1 MSDLYPTLSLGE
13 KTPVPN
19 DLDENIVV
27 APLQPL
33 SVWSNQAGA
42 NIEDPITKSLGYAN
56 YQRGHY
62 FRTGQLNDALESSI
76 TQGLVSSLL
85 EQGLIDAEQAN
96 SEELLRTIQ
105 PDPDIQTKTN
115 LIRMAY
121 GEQAGSTW
129 LENQSSGSGNQK
141 ELDNQL
147 NSAKTLLVDSGLL
160 SFARVSDEKGNN
172 KVIGGVNITDRGK
185 ALDDSVRLGA
195 LNYSDAYR
203 VMSGLKK
210 EQDAKTNFEIIRE
223 AQILSELNN
232 VLGSDDRSGEVSQN
246 ALDVMRGLVK
256 AKDLDP
262 SANQQSDVLAV
273 VGDIRKGLS
282 AAYASKNGFG
292 EGAALQRYSDKE
304 IKDAIELLAANE
316 VNERGEFNFYEDDN
330 TKNIRILGSGHVL
343 AHPNLMQQK
352 DVFERAIESDDR
364 LSPSQLKSLRNQRK
378 LFRELTYDQ
387 YNQFLSDSAATS
399 NNWMAAKQA
408 GKVKN
413 LSDTD
418 ILDEFLA
425 DRRNYSSIKNRLG
438 DVVATVPDAVIGLF
452 ASLGAVIFKSEGA
465 TKYLVDNQRARQR
478 RRDIASVFGDD
489 FGWGMDLSNV
499 VAPMVVDVSATA
511 LLSAGT
517 LGLGGV
523 AYAST
528 KAGVTS
534 TAKALAKN
542 LTKAVTG
549 RQFGDT
555 AKDLALKKQVQKKVN
570 DSVDVAASEGVQ
582 EAIKQYNKAV
592 ANGVFRKAAPFPSL
606 FLTAANRSAGNTYA
620 TIYDA
625 QPDNLTH
632 EEKHDAA
639 LGYAL
644 LSGTTTGLIT
654 SAFMGVGL
662 GGFEQAF
669 LRGMTYK
676 GMSAGMSKIL
686 NLDVRGLT
694 STKVKE
700 AIRVSIEK
708 QLKQAAK
715 KSRFIRQFGIPA
727 ASEAAEEGIDEF
739 IQTFIMDA
747 ALNEDTPMI
756 DRVMTGLHAAS
767 IGGVMGGGVV
777 GVQSMM
783 DKGRGARYEK
793 FQEDTIDN
801 IISDLEGSSPL
812 TQQFLRDNREEIT
825 RQLRT
830 ASRARE
836 PITTSVSDVDVDMIT
851 DRYNEYLSGQISQ
864 KEFEERTNS
873 TLKEAEGF
881 VDGVE
886 VSQAK
891 ELLIQDI
898 DKELAQKKITEQ
910 DSDLIVKES
919 QQRETQA
926 GGLSQETEEELEI
939 KRQQE
944 IKREEEFIAEFDT
957 VWGTKELSEE
967 LGEGQT
973 AEQHYDRYIEARR
986 DAETVASFFGME
998 VRVDRNKKNKFLGAY
1013 RAVGTKQGMVLV
1025 INPFG
1030 LARLTMGLNKSNAQH
1045 VARFEA
1051 FHEVIHHA
1059 SWRNLSKAEIDVIFE
1074 TFDVDQINEIV
1085 NLYYN
1090 TDQKK
1095 AASRQRLGPTS
1106 LSSQR
1111 ISEQHVIVDEFLRMK
1126 AQRILKGYTTEEEI
1140 EFYKSNPN
1148 FVRVL
1153 LRYLRSYVNRFKA
1166 ARELDKDNPVVSAA
1180 VNRLTGEMARLKGGF
1195 DIDPVVRFDVD
1206 DPEKS
1211 LDKLIEFLDDAP
1223 SISRDPSRKIDM
1235 GVRQTQEGS
1244 FEYRGAH
1251 TAPDRGYGSP
1261 MSAMDES
1268 IYPSDFYSSDGLRLY
1283 GTGSSYDTISDQ
1295 KVYNQIVSV
1304 RGKPE
1309 AKVIVYRGVPNNIQG
1324 AVINAGDWVTTD
1336 IRYAELHGARMHG
1349 DEGFKILRK
1358 EVKAGELFT
1367 EGNSIYEFGYSPSTD
1382 IRETQAGSL
1391 EEEEEKGIYRNIE
1404 RVPPITSQVDE
1415 SQVASL
1421 DPEKIKTASDLN
1433 DPAEQ
1438 KIFQKAIGNRNKDRS
1453 GILAVAASRL
1463 FEKQI
1468 TQATYNE
1475 IRNKVFPYKNVG
1487 QVPKAPNA
1495 EDIKNV
1501 WRTKESTPTKPVYSS
1516 KVKAGGS
1523 TKFGAIS
1530 YNDAFEQ
1537 LQNQKVSVRL
1547 DIPTFNKTIRE
1558 KGAPVYAVTIMG
1570 PSMEGALA
1578 YTGYAK
1584 IKLDSIE
1591 RKVGS
1596 ATKIATGAGK
1606 FVMASTEGELM
1617 EFNPEDLNAF
1627 RKDWASGKVGPKKTD
1642 KDRWVEV
1649 AVNPL
1654 RSSEFVDVTNPLDPV
1669 PVING
1674 STAIHVGNRVFVQQP
1689 VWGKRPDYGVEE
1701 DVRFTQA
1708 GGIESGSFDTDEGG
1722 IEYGSYP
1729 PLFELPF
1736 LATGKYQRKKEGIF
1750 GRFLNKFTGD
1760 VDIRVKRLLEQR
1772 KQIQEAVGD
1781 DFLKFKAQLDLI
1793 IKEDF
1798 GGKAPVELIQIL
1810 TGSRENITPETDQ
1823 EYADDLVNAGAS
1835 TEDQI
1840 KKVRAAYVARKKKEF
1855 RDKKKQ
1861 AITELGKLQ
1870 NVPEK
1875 DSNNTRLVK
1884 HLLGDGLDLSDSN
1897 KKVLGLRDLTDQI
1910 SGVIRDI
1917 VGADSEIGIAI
1928 DDNMEM
1934 YLHKT
1939 YRLFTDKEYRDSIRK
1954 DEKYENVRATAG
1966 AFLLKQYKTL
1976 NKEWE
1981 SDMVDR
1987 GLDPDKKTDVQAF
2000 KEALVNDYLDIHLSE
2015 KRETSNLFQSLRTH
2029 TKGVVSLNADV
2040 LKKRKNPPKELR
2052 DLLGESEDT
2061 TGFDTL
2067 LETFQHIGLI
2077 AAHANFLRNLKKF
2090 GTSSTLLSG
2099 DPFLIEKKEGQE
2111 APEGFSLLYEN
2122 NESNK
2127 NPEGNPVVNAPFKD
2141 GKSYYV
2147 LTELK
2152 EALEAIL
2159 SPEAKVK
2166 ETEAKKAQEFMTKV
2180 GSRLTGLSLGA
2191 KTLGSIGFYV
2201 RNILSNVLFFG
2212 PSQGFWGMNKML
2224 GSFGK
2229 EFMRKKYLSMT
2240 PQEVSAFHRTL
2251 IALGVIGNEIESRLI
2266 QDFLTNPRSEEQFQN
2281 ELLSE
2286 LDKIKA
2292 QEKVENKD
2300 FLDDSLEKLSGSK
2313 IAKSSKFLGRRLRE
2327 LSQTVDSFY
2336 KIAYF
2341 MNELEVLQQARAKHN
2356 TQGGINYAEMSDQKL
2371 MDLAAQKVKRT
2382 AQSYDQA
2389 PPFVQNL
2396 QDTWFGV
2403 MFAPFIRFKLEVP
2416 RIMINTVRL
2425 AKEEMS
2431 DSNPVIRKRGK
2442 KRLQSFTGV
2451 LVGFSALAPV
2461 IVNTLSGIGDDE
2473 DEALRDSMPEYLRT
2487 HSFFYVPLTG
2497 NKDDLYSMDLTY
2509 LNPYAMMVDPFL
2521 RAFEQIWR
2529 GSPSQAGGAFAKAM
2543 IADQYLDQ
2551 QILAGAVTSAI
2562 SNRDPETGKPIREV
2576 NDTSFESLYKTFS
2589 FVFAESLMPRTPEKI
2604 YKEGFVKLMEGD
2616 PDMTDF
2622 ILTPLGAVAK
2632 EFLPLK
2638 PFRVQPERSLD
2649 RFLSERAAEYRRSS
2663 SIKGRMYTDDSLS
2676 EGFIQ
2681 KLADTDVER
2690 RRRINEHLIKTFRG
2704 YRKLGLTNQQIYSQ
2718 AMEKG
2723 YGKRRMALLLN
2734 GLMERPSLTKPFIN
2748 NMVRKGDTHIE
2759 RLRTYQN
2766 QLNTYGRYIPVE

>member
-42 NIEDPITKSLGYAN
+42 NIQDPITKSLGYAN

-62 FRTGQLNDALESSI
+62 FRTGQLNDDLESNI

-85 EQGLIDAEQAN
+85 EQELIDAEQAN

-105 PDPDIQTKTN
+105 PEPDIQTKTN

-304 IKDAIELLAANE
+304 IKEAVELLAANE

-570 DSVDVAASEGVQ
+570 DSVDVVASEGVQ

-910 DSDLIVKES
+910 DSDVIVKES

-944 IKREEEFIAEFDT
+944 IKREEEFIGEFDA

-1074 TFDVDQINEIV
+1074 TFNVDQINEIV

-1223 SISRDPSRKIDM
+1223 SISRDPSRRIDM

-1382 IRETQAGSL
+1382 IRETQAGALNNVDGVLDSVITTLDNSKKISDTNTGFATFISPSEARKASRIIKQELSSNNIKTDEEKFKAFNEAIDFYISSQDDPIPLGKDGWDLIL
-1391 EEEEEKGIYRNIE
+1391 EEAGVN
-1404 RVPPITSQVDE
+1404 
-1415 SQVASL
+1415 
-1421 DPEKIKTASDLN
+1421 PEI
-1433 DPAEQ
+1433 
-1438 KIFQKAIGNRNKDRS
+1438 
-1453 GILAVAASRL
+1453 
-1463 FEKQI
+1463 
-1468 TQATYNE
+1468 
-1475 IRNKVFPYKNVG
+1475 
-1487 QVPKAPNA
+1487 
-1495 EDIKNV
+1495 
-1501 WRTKESTPTKPVYSS
+1501 
-1516 KVKAGGS
+1516 
-1523 TKFGAIS
+1523 
-1530 YNDAFEQ
+1530 
-1537 LQNQKVSVRL
+1537 L
-1547 DIPTFNKTIRE
+1547 DIPEDFISDYLSEVRE
-1558 KGAPVYAVTIMG
+1558 
-1570 PSMEGALA
+1570 
-1578 YTGYAK
+1578 
-1584 IKLDSIE
+1584 
-1591 RKVGS
+1591 
-1596 ATKIATGAGK
+1596 
-1606 FVMASTEGELM
+1606 
-1617 EFNPEDLNAF
+1617 
-1627 RKDWASGKVGPKKTD
+1627 
-1642 KDRWVEV
+1642 
-1649 AVNPL
+1649 
-1654 RSSEFVDVTNPLDPV
+1654 
-1669 PVING
+1669 
-1674 STAIHVGNRVFVQQP
+1674 
-1689 VWGKRPDYGVEE
+1689 
-1701 DVRFTQA
+1701 TQA

-2191 KTLGSIGFYV
+2191 KTLGSVGFYV

-2251 IALGVIGNEIESRLI
+2251 ISLGVIGNEIESRLI

-2300 FLDDSLEKLSGSK
+2300 FLDDSLEKLSDSK
-2313 IAKSSKFLGRRLRE
+2313 VAKSSKFIGRRLRE

-2497 NKDDLYSMDLTY
+2497 NKDELYSLDLTY

-2638 PFRVQPERSLD
+2638 PFRIQPERSLD

-2663 SIKGRMYTDDSLS
+2663 SIKGRMYTDNSLS

-2759 RLRTYQN
+2759 RLRTYQS